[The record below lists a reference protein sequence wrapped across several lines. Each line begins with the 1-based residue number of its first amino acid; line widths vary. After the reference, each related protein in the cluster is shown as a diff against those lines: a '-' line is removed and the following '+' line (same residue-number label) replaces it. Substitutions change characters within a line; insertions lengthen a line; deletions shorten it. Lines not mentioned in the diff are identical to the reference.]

1 MVDHEAASRKL
12 EIIYLQLSAER
23 DSSELLE
30 LTEHQLTEAHNTIQ
44 ELITAGWH
52 DGIYDPDALTLADS
66 YRQMFW
72 DLLDARYRKLI
83 SSPTI
88 PAHATAA
95 EKVFWSILSCARAD
109 LDRSYGRTVD

>member
-12 EIIYLQLSAER
+12 ELLYLQLSTER

-30 LTEHQLTEAHNTIQ
+30 LTELQITEAHDTIR
-44 ELITAGWH
+44 ELIVAGWH
-52 DGIYDPDALTLADS
+52 DGIYDPDALALADS
-66 YRQMFW
+66 YQQIYR

-83 SSPTI
+83 SSPVT

-95 EKVFWSILSCARAD
+95 EKEFFLILSGARAD
-109 LDRSYGRTVD
+109 LDQSYGRTVD

>member
-1 MVDHEAASRKL
+1 MVDREAASRKL
-12 EIIYLQLSAER
+12 ELLYLQLSAER
-23 DSSELLE
+23 DSDELLE
-30 LTEHQLTEAHNTIQ
+30 LTEHQLTETHDTIR

-52 DGIYDPDALTLADS
+52 DGVYDPDALALADS
-66 YRQMFW
+66 YRQMYW
-72 DLLDARYRKLI
+72 DLLNARYRKLI

-95 EKVFWSILSCARAD
+95 EKEFCSILSNARAD